1 MIVGRFRSPS
11 ALQAAICLVSGAIVT
26 AADEAAT
33 VAAIDP
39 FDIRF
44 VGGSILVAVVLLV
57 AFLLVEALMTPTEP
71 GVPHAGRRRDER
83 HAGRLANLAAAF
95 RRAAS
100 AVADRYHALPPM
112 GRLVVPALLMLLCWS
127 PIIVMMYPGT
137 IWYDTGDQIAQ
148 WYGIEAYGQPAGAIS
163 SHHPVLDT
171 IVFGSLARLG
181 DALAGDYQT
190 GISAYILVQCVIM
203 ALELTGVCRYVV
215 RVGRPGAGRGAGI
228 ALFAF
233 FSLFPAFPIFMMSIV
248 KDSLHLLAFV
258 PWLVMVAET
267 ARTRLKALRSPR
279 FATGLTI
286 LSVLAAL
293 TTMTGLY
300 VTVLTLCCLP
310 LTRVGLTARR
320 HDGPTRADRLRAIS
334 CAAVTAIIA
343 MIVFPAAV
351 RGPLHV
357 VPEDRNQLL
366 VVPMQMTA
374 RYALDHPDD
383 VTDAERAAIDR
394 VNHVPFEDM
403 AARYNPYLADPIIQ
417 YSLRDP
423 AGVGDYLRAWASMGL
438 RHPDSY
444 IQAFAALESG
454 WFALKRTPLNV
465 TDRGIGLDELA
476 QAAPRATANRIWFQI
491 ANAISPPF
499 SRMPPY
505 RSNPDGQ
512 ASAYALWGFWQS
524 TPVLD
529 VLTLTALWTFVAPMF
544 LLFRLARPR
553 ARTGSKAP
561 GMRTALPAVYAA
573 PLVWSLLSLLPNA
586 ISVPLKP
593 TASRYMLWALVV
605 IPFTLALCACAPNT
619 SNASNPKQEK
629 EGNAR

>member
-1 MIVGRFRSPS
+1 MGRFRSPS
-11 ALQAAICLVSGAIVT
+11 AVQAAICLVCGAIVT
-26 AADEAAT
+26 AADNAAT
-33 VAAIDP
+33 LATVGP
-39 FDIRF
+39 FDLSFAGRT
-44 VGGSILVAVVLLV
+44 ILVALVLLV
-57 AFLLVEALMTPTEP
+57 VFLLGEALTTPPDPDAPRT
-71 GVPHAGRRRDER
+71 VQRRDG
-83 HAGRLANLAAAF
+83 GRDGRPANLAAAL
-95 RRAAS
+95 RHAAS
-100 AVADRYHALPPM
+100 AVAERYHALPPVW
-112 GRLVVPALLMLLCWS
+112 RLVVPALLMLLCWS
-127 PIIVMMYPGT
+127 PIIVMMHPGT

-148 WYGIEAYGQPAGAIS
+148 WYGIEAYGQPAGSIS

-181 DALAGDYQT
+181 DALAGDYQA
-190 GISAYILVQCVIM
+190 GIAAYILAQCVIM
-203 ALELTGVCRYVV
+203 ALELTGVCRYVA
-215 RVGRPGAGRGAGI
+215 RVGRPGAGRAAGI

-233 FSLFPAFPIFMMSIV
+233 FALFPAFPIFMMSIV

-267 ARTRLKALRSPR
+267 ARTRLTALRSPR
-279 FATGLTI
+279 FAIGFVALSILT
-286 LSVLAAL
+286 AL

-310 LTRVGLTARR
+310 LTRIGSAARR
-320 HDGPTRADRLRAIS
+320 HDGPARADRLRAVS

-357 VPEDRNQLL
+357 VREDQNQLL

-403 AARYNPYLADPIIQ
+403 ASRYNPYLADPIIQ

-423 AGVGDYLRAWASMGL
+423 TGVGDYLRAWASMGL

-454 WFALKRTPLNV
+454 WFALRRTPLNV

-499 SRMPPY
+499 SRMPAY

-512 ASAYALWGFWQS
+512 ARAYALWGFWQS
-524 TPVLD
+524 TPVLN
-529 VLTLTALWTFVAPMF
+529 VLTLTALWTFIMPMF

-553 ARTGSKAP
+553 TSKGSRAP
-561 GMRTALPAVYAA
+561 GTRTALPAVYAA

-619 SNASNPKQEK
+619 PNASHRKQEK